1 MTIGGIIML
10 AFVAGVVVG
19 SFFMLFI
26 MSMMVA
32 AKDADRRIEFSFNQE

>member
-1 MTIGGIIML
+1 ML

-19 SFFMLFI
+19 SFFMLLI

-32 AKDADRRIEFSFNQE
+32 AKDADRQIELSFMKE